1 MTDMSGFFEYFL
13 HRQEEQGGEIL
24 GPSVIYFFIFK
35 KVMLTQG
42 SEGSYKG
49 GCEEQGWKGT

>member
-1 MTDMSGFFEYFL
+1 MSGFFEYFL